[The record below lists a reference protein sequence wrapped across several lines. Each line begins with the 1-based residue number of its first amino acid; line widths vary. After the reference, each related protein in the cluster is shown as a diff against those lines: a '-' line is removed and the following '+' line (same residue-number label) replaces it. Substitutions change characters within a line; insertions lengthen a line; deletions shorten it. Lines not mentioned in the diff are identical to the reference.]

1 MRHDGG
7 LQTMQIPYLELAI
20 LTVLTGINAFFTGSE
35 IAFIS
40 LREGQLQRMEE
51 QGDRGRRVANLARNP
66 NRFLSTVQV
75 WITFTGFVASATAAV
90 SLAEPLEESLEFL
103 GSGARPASVILVTIA
118 LAYVTLVLGELTP
131 KRVAMQRAERWSLVA
146 ARPLFLF
153 AQIARPAVWL
163 LDRSTNMMV
172 RFTGADPALH
182 REQVTEEEIRELL
195 ASQETFTADQR
206 SIIAGAFE
214 IADRTLREIVVPRG
228 SVVAVSN
235 TTSAEETIKILT
247 EAGHSR
253 APVHTGDIDD
263 VLGIVHVR
271 DLIGYG
277 GTAADQTRPAT
288 VLPESLEV
296 LDALRRMQTSRQQM
310 ALVVNEHGGVEGI
323 VTVEDLLEEI
333 VGEIYDEFD
342 RDVAGIERFED
353 GSIIMP
359 GSFPIHDLA
368 DLDIDLPDSGGAYAT
383 VAGYVLDQL
392 GHIPVAGEAV
402 RAHGWRVEVLDVE
415 DRAITR
421 VRVENDPPEA
431 ENSPVQNI

>member
-131 KRVAMQRAERWSLVA
+131 KRVAMQ
-146 ARPLFLF
+146 
-153 AQIARPAVWL
+153 RPAVWL